1 MDVERHG
8 IRFANRRYRK
18 QVLGFVWRSITERKR
33 LGELNHSRMQGSRP
47 MRRDA
52 LRQDLRLAIR
62 TLQRRP
68 LYTVVAVLT
77 LALGIGAN
85 TAVFSA
91 VSGVLL
97 RPLPFPEPEQLVRF
111 HGYNTREGLN
121 FGTISLPNLLD
132 LRDRSRSFQAVAA
145 YDEYSPLVTGGGG
158 DPERVDGASVS
169 ASFFDILG
177 LRPAHGR
184 FFRTEED
191 EPGSARSV
199 VLAHGFWARRYG
211 ADPGVIGT
219 TIELSGIA
227 YEIVGVAPAHH
238 EDPKLSGGSFQEP
251 SLWRSPPTYFQT
263 AHRGSNSYTGIGRL
277 RPGVTAAAA
286 QAELTQIMAGLEAEF
301 PDENT
306 NRGVL
311 IQGLQETIV
320 ADARTPLLV
329 LLAAGGLVL
338 LIACANVANLALV
351 RALDGQR
358 DMVVRA
364 ALGATRRRLAVQL
377 LVENALVAGLGGLA
391 GVALAAAG
399 VRVLQTLAGEHLS
412 RAANI
417 AIDVRVLGFAA
428 VAVIAAG
435 MLFGLAPMLAVRR
448 TDIAGTLREGGRGA
462 TSGHARR
469 RLQQFLVAT
478 EVALSCALLV
488 GAGLLIRS
496 LAALQRVDTGV
507 RAEGTL
513 VVPYV
518 PPLFAFD
525 SVPQLTALYRS
536 IEERVGAIPGVQH
549 AGIIDILPMSG
560 SFNGNTFTIAGR
572 PEPAAGE
579 RWSAETRA
587 ASANALEA
595 LGIEIGRG
603 RSITTADRQDAAR
616 VAIINETLARRW
628 WPDADPIGAQINVLG
643 ELREIVGI
651 AADVREFTPDRAPDP
666 GIWVPHEQ
674 APDWIRTQRTHV
686 IVHTTGDPFERA
698 AAVRQTLRDIE
709 PRAAIGTPNAM
720 RNVVA
725 ATVAAPRFRT
735 TLLIAF
741 AGVALL
747 LAIVGIYGVVSR
759 AVAQRRHEMGIRLS
773 LGASGADVLGI
784 LVRDGMLPVLGGIV
798 AGVLGAFALA
808 RVLEGLLFGVAAADP
823 LTFVVAPLA
832 LALTALLACLLPA
845 RRATH
850 VDPAHVLRSD

>member
-1 MDVERHG
+1 
-8 IRFANRRYRK
+8 
-18 QVLGFVWRSITERKR
+18 
-33 LGELNHSRMQGSRP
+33 
-47 MRRDA
+47 
-52 LRQDLRLAIR
+52 
-62 TLQRRP
+62 
-68 LYTVVAVLT
+68 
-77 LALGIGAN
+77 
-85 TAVFSA
+85 
-91 VSGVLL
+91 
-97 RPLPFPEPEQLVRF
+97 
-111 HGYNTREGLN
+111 
-121 FGTISLPNLLD
+121 
-132 LRDRSRSFQAVAA
+132 
-145 YDEYSPLVTGGGG
+145 
-158 DPERVDGASVS
+158 
-169 ASFFDILG
+169 
-177 LRPAHGR
+177 
-184 FFRTEED
+184 
-191 EPGSARSV
+191 
-199 VLAHGFWARRYG
+199 
-211 ADPGVIGT
+211 
-219 TIELSGIA
+219 
-227 YEIVGVAPAHH
+227 
-238 EDPKLSGGSFQEP
+238 
-251 SLWRSPPTYFQT
+251 
-263 AHRGSNSYTGIGRL
+263 
-277 RPGVTAAAA
+277 
-286 QAELTQIMAGLEAEF
+286 
-301 PDENT
+301 
-306 NRGVL
+306 
-311 IQGLQETIV
+311 
-320 ADARTPLLV
+320 
-329 LLAAGGLVL
+329 
-338 LIACANVANLALV
+338 
-351 RALDGQR
+351 
-358 DMVVRA
+358 
-364 ALGATRRRLAVQL
+364 
-377 LVENALVAGLGGLA
+377 
-391 GVALAAAG
+391 
-399 VRVLQTLAGEHLS
+399 
-412 RAANI
+412 
-417 AIDVRVLGFAA
+417 VRVLGFAA
-428 VAVIAAG
+428 VAVTIAAG
-435 MLFGLAPMLAVRR
+435 ILFGLAPAMLRSP
-448 TDIAGTLREGGRGA
+448 TDGHRQRTLRDGRPRGA
-462 TSGHARR
+462 PSGPA
-469 RLQQFLVAT
+469 LAAGCSSFLVAT

-845 RRATH
+845 PPRDTRRSRPRVALGLRRRLLASAALPRPRIGNNAGVIPSAASADHESCVGPRCRLNRLRRLNKPRGPMAPGAVLGELEYLVMLAVLQLEGGAGAVEIRELLRARAGRAVSRGTVYTTLDRLVRKGFADWLTEDATPEQGGIPRRLFR
-850 VDPAHVLRSD
+850 VTKAGQAEVSRSARAIAQLSEGLSLT